1 MKKGGQ
7 PMFNFVNLA
16 KIAVRNLRRYRRRS
30 LLTISLIAFGVVFV
44 LVFVAV
50 SSSFKDLMIRQ
61 ITDSYLGDLQIHRR
75 GYVASIETL
84 PLNLNL
90 APQQA
95 GNAVKVLREN
105 SQIASFSERV
115 KFGAMFSNFTETTN
129 IRINGVVPE
138 NEFATCPQMSARIS
152 SGDKSVD
159 GLKKGKILVPV
170 LLARGMGAK
179 VGDTV
184 VIVATNKDG
193 SVNGKTL
200 VVSGILESATGPGGR
215 DGYIHIDDAMEILR
229 MTQREISEIAISVK
243 DRARVEEV
251 AAALSA
257 QLTAIAKD
265 PKKAPFQVHTWAELS
280 PFANIARMVDLMTVF
295 VKAMLIAI
303 VLISI
308 LNVMIMAV
316 YERVRE
322 IGTIAAIGTLPGK
335 IRSLF
340 LIEGLF
346 LGIAG
351 AVVGLAASLGIIV
364 GLYLWKVSFNF
375 GQNVGLILEP
385 TIDPAQ
391 IAVAS
396 AMVIGMSVVAS
407 LQPAFKASRM
417 EPIDAL
423 RHV

>member
-1 MKKGGQ
+1 MS
-7 PMFNFVNLA
+7 NLA
-16 KIAVRNLRRYRRRS
+16 KIAIRNIRRYRRRS

-44 LVFVAV
+44 LVFVSV

-95 GNAVKVLREN
+95 TNAARVLKEN
-105 SQIASFSERV
+105 PEITSFSERI

-138 NEFATCPQMSARIS
+138 SEFATCPQMSTRIS
-152 SGDKSVD
+152 SGEKTVEA
-159 GLKKGKILVPV
+159 LKKGKILVPV
-170 LLARGMGAK
+170 LLARGMGTK

-215 DGYIHIDDAMEILR
+215 DGYIHIEDAMDILR
-229 MTQREISEIAISVK
+229 MGQREISEFAISVK
-243 DRARVEEV
+243 NPERVDAV
-251 AAALSA
+251 AAVVTERLG
-257 QLTAIAKD
+257 QIVKD

-295 VKAMLIAI
+295 VKVMLIAI

-340 LIEGLF
+340 LVEGLL
-346 LGIAG
+346 LGVAG
-351 AVVGLAASLGIIV
+351 ALVGMIASLGIIFA
-364 GLYLWKVSFNF
+364 LHLWKFSFNF
-375 GQNVGLILEP
+375 GQSVGLILEP
-385 TIDPAQ
+385 TIDPGQ
-391 IAVAS
+391 IAIAS
-396 AMVIGMSVVAS
+396 AMVIGVSIVAS

-417 EPIDAL
+417 EPIEAL

>member
-1 MKKGGQ
+1 
-7 PMFNFVNLA
+7 MFNLA
-16 KIAVRNLRRYRRRS
+16 KIAVRNIRRYRRRS
-30 LLTISLIAFGVVFV
+30 LLTITLIAFGVVFV

-95 GNAVKVLREN
+95 ANAVKVLKNNPE
-105 SQIASFSERV
+105 IASFSERI

-138 NEFATCPQMSARIS
+138 NEFTTCPQMSTRIS
-152 SGDKSVD
+152 AGDKSVNA
-159 GLKKGKILVPV
+159 LQKGKILVPV
-170 LLARGMGAK
+170 LLARGMGTK

-229 MTQREISEIAISVK
+229 LPQREISEFAISVK
-243 DRARVEEV
+243 NRARLDAVAEALIAQL
-251 AAALSA
+251 AAA
-257 QLTAIAKD
+257 AKD

-295 VKAMLIAI
+295 VKVMLIAI

-316 YERVRE
+316 YERIRE

-340 LIEGLF
+340 LVEGLF

-351 AVVGLAASLGIIV
+351 AVAGLLVSLIIIF
-364 GLYLWKVSFNF
+364 GLYLWKFSFNF

-385 TIDPAQ
+385 TIDPIQ
-391 IAVAS
+391 IILAS
-396 AMVIGMSVVAS
+396 AMVIGVSILAS
-407 LQPAFKASRM
+407 LQPAVKASRM

>member
-1 MKKGGQ
+1 
-7 PMFNFVNLA
+7 MFNLA
-16 KIAVRNLRRYRRRS
+16 KIAVRNIRRYRRRS
-30 LLTISLIAFGVVFV
+30 LLTITLIAFGVVFV

-95 GNAVKVLREN
+95 SNAVKVLQEN
-105 SQIASFSERV
+105 PEIASFSERI

-152 SGDKSVD
+152 AGDKSVEA
-159 GLKKGKILVPV
+159 LRKGKILVPV
-170 LLARGMGAK
+170 LLARGMGTK

-215 DGYIHIDDAMEILR
+215 DGYIHIEDAMEILR
-229 MTQREISEIAISVK
+229 LPQREISEFAISVK
-243 DRARVEEV
+243 TRARVEV
-251 AAALSA
+251 VAQALAAQLAAA
-257 QLTAIAKD
+257 AKD
-265 PKKAPFQVHTWAELS
+265 PRKAPFQVHTWAELS

-316 YERVRE
+316 YERIRE

-340 LIEGLF
+340 LVEGLF
-346 LGIAG
+346 LGVAG
-351 AVVGLAASLGIIV
+351 ALAGLMASLAIIF
-364 GLYLWKVSFNF
+364 GLYLWKFTFNF

-385 TIDPAQ
+385 TLNPAE
-391 IAVAS
+391 IAIAS
-396 AMVIGMSVVAS
+396 GMVIGVSIIAS
-407 LQPAFKASRM
+407 LQPAVKASRM
-417 EPIDAL
+417 EPIEAL

>member
-1 MKKGGQ
+1 
-7 PMFNFVNLA
+7 MFNLV
-16 KIAVRNLRRYRRRS
+16 KIAVRNIRRYRRRS

-50 SSSFKDLMIRQ
+50 SSSFKEIMVRQ

-90 APQQA
+90 SPEQAANATRTLKENPQVSA
-95 GNAVKVLREN
+95 
-105 SQIASFSERV
+105 FSERI

-129 IRINGVVPE
+129 IRINGVVPA
-138 NEFATCPQMSARIS
+138 NEFSTCPAMSTRVS
-152 SGDKSVD
+152 DGDNTAQALS
-159 GLKKGKILVPV
+159 KGKILVPA
-170 LLARGMGAK
+170 LLARGMGSK

-193 SVNGKTL
+193 SVNGKTFTI
-200 VVSGILESATGPGGR
+200 SGILESATGPGGR

-229 MTQREISEIAISVK
+229 MTRREISEFAISLK
-243 DRARVEEV
+243 NPERIDNV
-251 AAALSA
+251 AKTLTA
-257 QLTAIAKD
+257 QLNDGGKD
-265 PKKAPFQVHTWAELS
+265 PKKSPFQVHTWAELS
-280 PFANIARMVDLMTVF
+280 PFANIVKMVDLMTVF
-295 VKAMLIAI
+295 VKVMLVAI

-322 IGTIAAIGTLPGK
+322 IGTIAAIGTLPRK
-335 IRSLF
+335 ILSLF
-340 LIEGLF
+340 LVEGLF
-346 LGIAG
+346 LGVAG
-351 AVVGLAASLGIIV
+351 AAAGLVAALAIV
-364 GLYLWKVSFNF
+364 FVLYFWKFSFSF
-375 GQNVGLILEP
+375 GQATGLILAP
-385 TIDPAQ
+385 TLDASQ
-391 IAVAS
+391 IVAAC
-396 AMVIGMSVVAS
+396 AMVIGVSIVAS

>member
-1 MKKGGQ
+1 
-7 PMFNFVNLA
+7 MFNLV
-16 KIAVRNLRRYRRRS
+16 KIAVRNIRRYRRRS
-30 LLTISLIAFGVVFV
+30 LLTVSLIAFGVVFV

-50 SSSFKDLMIRQ
+50 SSSFKELMIRQ

-90 APQQA
+90 SPQQA
-95 GNAVKVLREN
+95 NNVAKVLREN
-105 SQIASFSERV
+105 PAVSAFSERI

-129 IRINGVVPE
+129 IRINGVVPDS
-138 NEFATCPQMSARIS
+138 EFATCPAMSTRIS
-152 SGDKSVD
+152 SGDRTANA
-159 GLKKGKILVPV
+159 LQRGKILVPV

-184 VIVATNKDG
+184 VVVATNRDG

-200 VVSGILESATGPGGR
+200 VISGILESATGPGGR
-215 DGYIHIDDAMEILR
+215 DGYIHIDDAMEFLR
-229 MTQREISEIAISVK
+229 MTQREISEFAISLKNPNQV
-243 DRARVEEV
+243 DQV
-251 AAALSA
+251 AASVAARLG
-257 QLTAIAKD
+257 TMVKD
-265 PKKAPFQVHTWAELS
+265 PKKAPFQVHTWADLS
-280 PFANIARMVDLMTVF
+280 PFANIAKMVDLMTVF
-295 VKAMLIAI
+295 VKVMLIAI

-322 IGTIAAIGTLPGK
+322 IGTIAAIGTLPKK
-335 IRSLF
+335 ILSLF

-346 LGIAG
+346 LGVAG
-351 AVVGLAASLGIIV
+351 AFGGLVLALMIIA
-364 GLYLWKVSFNF
+364 GLYLWKFSFDF
-375 GQNVGLILEP
+375 GQATGLVLEP
-385 TIDPAQ
+385 TIEPLQ
-391 IAVAS
+391 IAVAC
-396 AMVIGMSVVAS
+396 AMVIGVSILAS

-417 EPIDAL
+417 EPIEAL

>member
-1 MKKGGQ
+1 
-7 PMFNFVNLA
+7 MFNLV
-16 KIAVRNLRRYRRRS
+16 KIAIRNIRRYRRRS

-50 SSSFKDLMIRQ
+50 SSSFKNLMIGQ

-90 APQQA
+90 SPPQAERA
-95 GNAVKVLREN
+95 GKLLKEHPDVSA
-105 SQIASFSERV
+105 FSERI

-138 NEFATCPQMSARIS
+138 SEFATCSAMSTRIS
-152 SGDKSVD
+152 EGEKSAAA
-159 GLKKGKILVPV
+159 LQRGKILVPA
-170 LLARGMGAK
+170 LLARGMGSK

-184 VIVATNKDG
+184 VLVSTNRDG

-200 VVSGILESATGPGGR
+200 LVSGILESATGPGGR
-215 DGYIHIDDAMEILR
+215 DGYVHIDDAIEILR
-229 MTQREISEIAISVK
+229 MPQREISEFAISLKQPERVN
-243 DRARVEEV
+243 DVARA
-251 AAALSA
+251 
-257 QLTAIAKD
+257 LTARLGEAAKD
-265 PKKAPFQVHTWAELS
+265 PAKVPFQVHTWAELS
-280 PFANIARMVDLMTVF
+280 PFANIAKMVDLMTVF
-295 VKAMLIAI
+295 VKVMLVAI

-308 LNVMIMAV
+308 LNVMVMAV

-322 IGTIAAIGTLPGK
+322 IGTMAAIGTLPGK
-335 IRSLF
+335 ILLLF
-340 LIEGLF
+340 VVEGLF

-351 AVVGLAASLGIIV
+351 AAVGLAAALAIV
-364 GLYLWKVSFNF
+364 FALYAWKFSFDF
-375 GQNVGLILEP
+375 GQATGLVLEP
-385 TIDPAQ
+385 TLEPGQ
-391 IAVAS
+391 ILVAC
-396 AMVIGMSVVAS
+396 AMVIGVSIVAS

>member
-1 MKKGGQ
+1 
-7 PMFNFVNLA
+7 MFNIV
-16 KIAVRNLRRYRRRS
+16 KIAVKNIRRYRRRT

-50 SSSFKDLMIRQ
+50 SSSFKDIMIRQ
-61 ITDSYLGDLQIHRR
+61 ITNSYLGDLQIHRR

-90 APQQA
+90 SPQQA
-95 GNAVKVLREN
+95 ANAVKALKEN
-105 SQIASFSERV
+105 PEVSAFSERI

-138 NEFATCPQMSARIS
+138 NEFAACPAMSTRIS
-152 SGDKSVD
+152 DGDKSA
-159 GLKKGKILVPV
+159 GALAKGKILVPA
-170 LLARGMGAK
+170 LLARGMGSK

-184 VIVATNKDG
+184 VIIATNRDG

-200 VVSGILESATGPGGR
+200 VISGILESATGPGGR
-215 DGYIHIDDAMEILR
+215 DGYVHIDDAMEILR
-229 MTQREISEIAISVK
+229 MTQREISEFAISLKIPERV
-243 DRARVEEV
+243 DRV
-251 AAALSA
+251 AESLRA
-257 QLTAIAKD
+257 QLGEVVKD

-280 PFANIARMVDLMTVF
+280 PFSNIAKIVDLMTIF
-295 VKAMLIAI
+295 VKVMLIAI

-322 IGTIAAIGTLPGK
+322 IGTIAAIGTLPGR
-335 IRSLF
+335 ILSLF
-340 LIEGLF
+340 LVEGVL
-346 LGIAG
+346 LGVAG
-351 AVVGLAASLGIIV
+351 AAAGVLAGAGIIVALNVWKVSVTFGGARQLFVLSPRIDPVEVGLASL
-364 GLYLWKVSFNF
+364 
-375 GQNVGLILEP
+375 
-385 TIDPAQ
+385 
-391 IAVAS
+391 
-396 AMVIGMSVVAS
+396 MVIVVSVLAS
-407 LQPAFKASRM
+407 VQPAIRASRM

>member
-1 MKKGGQ
+1 
-7 PMFNFVNLA
+7 MFNLV
-16 KIAVRNLRRYRRRS
+16 KIAIRNIRRYRRRS

-90 APQQA
+90 TPQQA
-95 GNAVKVLREN
+95 ANATKILQEN
-105 SQIASFSERV
+105 PEIAAFSERI
-115 KFGAMFSNFTETTN
+115 KFGAMFSNFSETTN
-129 IRINGVVPE
+129 IRINGVVPDK
-138 NEFATCPQMSARIS
+138 EFATCPQMSTRIS
-152 SGDKSVD
+152 D
-159 GLKKGKILVPV
+159 GENNVNALQQGKILVPA
-170 LLARGMGAK
+170 LLSRGMGSK

-215 DGYIHIDDAMEILR
+215 DGYIHIDDAIEILR
-229 MTQREISEIAISVK
+229 MPQREISEFAISVK
-243 DRARVEEV
+243 SPERVEEIAASV
-251 AAALSA
+251 AARLGAMV
-257 QLTAIAKD
+257 KD

-280 PFANIARMVDLMTVF
+280 PFANIAKMVDLMTVF
-295 VKAMLIAI
+295 VKVMLIAI

-322 IGTIAAIGTLPGK
+322 IGTIAAIGTLPIK
-335 IRSLF
+335 ILSLF
-340 LIEGLF
+340 LVEGLF
-346 LGIAG
+346 LGVAG
-351 AVVGLAASLGIIV
+351 ALAGLVAALGIIF
-364 GLYLWKVSFNF
+364 GLYLWKFSFNF
-375 GQNVGLILEP
+375 GQATGLILAP
-385 TIDPAQ
+385 TIDPSQ
-391 IAVAS
+391 IAIAC
-396 AMVIGMSVVAS
+396 AMVIGVSILAS
-407 LQPAFKASRM
+407 LQPAYKASRM

-423 RHV
+423 RHI

>member
-1 MKKGGQ
+1 
-7 PMFNFVNLA
+7 MFNLV
-16 KIAVRNLRRYRRRS
+16 KMAVRNILRYRRRS

-50 SSSFKDLMIRQ
+50 SSSFKDIMIRQ
-61 ITDSYLGDLQIHRR
+61 ITNSYLGDLQIHRR

-90 APQQA
+90 SPQQA
-95 GNAVKVLREN
+95 ANASKALKEN
-105 SQIASFSERV
+105 PEVSAFSERI

-138 NEFATCPQMSARIS
+138 SEFATCPAMSTRIS
-152 SGDKSVD
+152 DGDKSASA
-159 GLKKGKILVPV
+159 LAKGKILVPA
-170 LLARGMGAK
+170 LLARGMGSK

-184 VIVATNKDG
+184 VIVATNRDG
-193 SVNGKTL
+193 SVNGKTF
-200 VVSGILESATGPGGR
+200 VISGVLESATGPGGR

-229 MTQREISEIAISVK
+229 MTQREISEFAVSLTNPDRVDSV
-243 DRARVEEV
+243 AQS
-251 AAALSA
+251 LTA
-257 QLTAIAKD
+257 QLGEVVKD

-280 PFANIARMVDLMTVF
+280 PFSNIAKMVDLMTIF
-295 VKAMLIAI
+295 VKVMLVAI

-322 IGTIAAIGTLPGK
+322 IGTITAIGTLPGK
-335 IRSLF
+335 ILSLF
-340 LIEGLF
+340 LVEGLF
-346 LGIAG
+346 LGVAG
-351 AVVGLAASLGIIV
+351 ALAGLAVALAIV
-364 GLYLWKVSFNF
+364 FGMNLWKFTFNF
-375 GQNVGLILEP
+375 GQTTGLVLLP
-385 TIDPAQ
+385 SLDLNQ
-391 IAVAS
+391 IVVAC
-396 AMVIGMSVVAS
+396 AMVIGVSIVAS

-417 EPIDAL
+417 EPIEAL

>member
-1 MKKGGQ
+1 
-7 PMFNFVNLA
+7 MFDFLNLA
-16 KIAVRNLRRYRRRS
+16 KIAVRNIRRYRRRS

-95 GNAVKVLREN
+95 TNAAKVLKEN
-105 SQIASFSERV
+105 PEIASFSERI

-138 NEFATCPQMSARIS
+138 NEFATCPQMSGRIS
-152 SGDKSVD
+152 DGDKSVAA
-159 GLKKGKILVPV
+159 LKKGKILVPA
-170 LLARGMGAK
+170 LLARGMGSK

-184 VIVATNKDG
+184 VIIATNKDG

-229 MTQREISEIAISVK
+229 MPQREISEFAISLK
-243 DRARVEEV
+243 NPERVDAV
-251 AAALSA
+251 AAAV
-257 QLTAIAKD
+257 TARLGAIVKE

-295 VKAMLIAI
+295 VKVMLIAI

-340 LIEGLF
+340 LVEGLF

-351 AVVGLAASLGIIV
+351 ALVGLIASLGIIF
-364 GLYLWKVSFNF
+364 GLYLWKFSFNF
-375 GQNVGLILEP
+375 GQNIGLILEP
-385 TIDPAQ
+385 TIDPGQ
-391 IAVAS
+391 IAIAC
-396 AMVIGMSVVAS
+396 AMVIGVSIVAS

>member
-1 MKKGGQ
+1 
-7 PMFNFVNLA
+7 
-16 KIAVRNLRRYRRRS
+16 
-30 LLTISLIAFGVVFV
+30 LTISLIAFGVVFV

-50 SSSFKDLMIRQ
+50 SSSFKDIMIRQ
-61 ITDSYLGDLQIHRR
+61 ITNSYLGDLQIHRR

-90 APQQA
+90 SPQQA
-95 GNAVKVLREN
+95 ANAAKALKEN
-105 SQIASFSERV
+105 PEVSAFSERI

-129 IRINGVVPE
+129 IRINGVMPE
-138 NEFATCPQMSARIS
+138 SEFAASPAMTTRVSE
-152 SGDKSVD
+152 GDKTPNS
-159 GLKKGKILVPV
+159 LQRGKILVPA
-170 LLARGMGAK
+170 LLARGMGNK

-184 VIVATNKDG
+184 VIVATNRDG
-193 SVNGKTL
+193 SVNGKTF

-229 MTQREISEIAISVK
+229 MAQREISEFAISLKNPERVDSVAEAVRTRLGEMVK
-243 DRARVEEV
+243 DP
-251 AAALSA
+251 
-257 QLTAIAKD
+257 Q
-265 PKKAPFQVHTWAELS
+265 KAPFQVHTWAELS
-280 PFANIARMVDLMTVF
+280 PFANIAKMVDLMTVF
-295 VKAMLIAI
+295 VKVMLIAI

-335 IRSLF
+335 ILSLF
-340 LIEGLF
+340 LAEGLF

-351 AVVGLAASLGIIV
+351 ALVGLIV
-364 GLYLWKVSFNF
+364 ALAIVFGLNIWKFSFNF
-375 GQNVGLILEP
+375 GQSTGLILTP
-385 TIDPAQ
+385 GLNVTAIL
-391 IAVAS
+391 VACS
-396 AMVIGMSVVAS
+396 MVIGVSLLAS

>member
-1 MKKGGQ
+1 V
-7 PMFNFVNLA
+7 FNLL
-16 KIAVRNLRRYRRRS
+16 KIAVRNVRRYRRRS

-50 SSSFKDLMIRQ
+50 SSSFTNLMIRQ

-84 PLNLNL
+84 PLNMNL
-90 APQQA
+90 LPQQA
-95 GNAVKVLREN
+95 VNVAKALEESPDVL
-105 SQIASFSERV
+105 AFSERI

-138 NEFATCPQMSARIS
+138 HEFATCSAMSSRIS
-152 SGDKSVD
+152 DGDKSATS
-159 GLKKGKILVPV
+159 LQRGKILVPA
-170 LLARGMGAK
+170 LLARGMGSK
-179 VGDTV
+179 IGDTV
-184 VIVATNKDG
+184 VIVATNRDG

-200 VVSGILESATGPGGR
+200 AISGILESATGPGGR

-229 MTQREISEIAISVK
+229 MTQREISEFAVSLK
-243 DRARVEEV
+243 NPERVDDF
-251 AAALSA
+251 AAFLRSRLGAV
-257 QLTAIAKD
+257 AKD
-265 PKKAPFQVHTWAELS
+265 PAKMPFQVHTWAELS
-280 PFANIARMVDLMTVF
+280 PFANIAKMVDLMTVF
-295 VKAMLIAI
+295 VKVMLIAI

-335 IRSLF
+335 ILALF
-340 LIEGLF
+340 LVEGLF
-346 LGIAG
+346 LGAAGALVGLLAALAIIAG
-351 AVVGLAASLGIIV
+351 LNM
-364 GLYLWKVSFNF
+364 WQFSFNF
-375 GQNVGLILEP
+375 GQATGLVLAP
-385 TIDPAQ
+385 SLDFSQ
-391 IAVAS
+391 IAVAC
-396 AMVIGMSVVAS
+396 AMVVGVSIVAS

-417 EPIDAL
+417 EPIEAL